1 MKALFF
7 VFSIFISSSALA
19 SQFGLIGG
27 LNMAEVKTDL
37 VDGSEKEFGL
47 NIGGFNIGFNIGFRY
62 YSELNSFRF
71 RTGGQ
76 ISQYNFSFG
85 DEVFFVDRVDSFSLL
100 QLMIPVTA
108 QFSVNEVF
116 SIFGGAG
123 VSIHLSDDSEVDGV
137 YEVYPN
143 NKSIWLTLQLGASV
157 MFNEKTGLEFVF
169 DYGITDLATDTN
181 GKVFALN
188 FVYML

>member
-19 SQFGLIGG
+19 SQFGLVGG
-27 LNMAEVKTDL
+27 LNMAEVEADAS
-37 VDGSEKEFGL
+37 GGL
-47 NIGGFNIGFNIGFRY
+47 TADYERELGFNIGFRY
-62 YSELNSFRF
+62 YSELNGFRF

-76 ISQYNFSFG
+76 ISQYNTSFEG
-85 DEVFFVDRVDSFSLL
+85 TWVHNDYSFL

-123 VSIHLSDDSEVDGV
+123 VSVHLSDDLEVDLSDDL
-137 YEVYPN
+137 EVVGGDASDPE

-157 MFNEKTGLEFVF
+157 MFTEKTSLEFVF

-181 GKVFALN
+181 GNALTLN